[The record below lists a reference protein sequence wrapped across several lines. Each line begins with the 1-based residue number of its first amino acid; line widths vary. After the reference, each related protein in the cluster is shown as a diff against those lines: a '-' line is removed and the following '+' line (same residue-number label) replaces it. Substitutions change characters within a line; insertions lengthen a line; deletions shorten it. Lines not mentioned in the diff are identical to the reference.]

1 MAERRDGDALERAW
15 DAVRHGEAPPADVEP
30 WLVETLQDVHAR
42 DHVPPLDPIFVQDLR
57 EELLTVAT
65 VPTTGAVDQLRMPN
79 GRAIHL
85 PLSTAWP
92 AGPRGSNPDRRTLGQ
107 LATAAIVLLT
117 LVGSFFAFG
126 PGRLARQDTPVFLP
140 AISGTPATP
149 EAVATETLLDAMTA
163 ALPDAPGIVIFMRLT
178 FLQPSPTP
186 LVVLPLT
193 GPVFLWVESGELT
206 ATVAGVEHQLAVGDL
221 FSPDAPQQEIELR
234 DTGDRKAAAF
244 LVYLQ
249 SGPDLP
255 FPRDPAVHNLE
266 VLINGETDAGL
277 ACPCR
282 LHLERLTLPPGTA
295 LPPQEASPLTWFA
308 LGKGVL
314 GLTLEGEN
322 LPYLFESGKE
332 RRIHVGQDQPIEMDD
347 RAALAIATLVLPG
360 TPMTLR
366 NAGDDPLVLY
376 RLTLTPSEAEASNV
390 LDPATATASPSG

>member
-1 MAERRDGDALERAW
+1 MAERRDGDALERTW

-30 WLVETLQDVHAR
+30 WLVETLQGVHAR
-42 DHVPPLDPIFVQDLR
+42 DHVPPLDPVFVQDLR
-57 EELLTVAT
+57 EELLTVVT
-65 VPTTGAVDQLRMPN
+65 VPNTASVDKLRMPN

-85 PLSTAWP
+85 PSSTAWS
-92 AGPRGSNPDRRTLGQ
+92 AGPRGSKAGRWALGQ

-117 LVGSFFAFG
+117 LVGSLFAFG
-126 PGRLARQDTPVFLP
+126 PGRPAQRDTAVFLP

-149 EAVATETLLDAMTA
+149 EAMATETLLDAMTG
-163 ALPDAPGIVIFMRLT
+163 ALPDASGIIVFKRLT
-178 FLQPSPTP
+178 FLQPSPKP

-206 ATVAGVEHQLAVGDL
+206 ATVAGVDHQLAQGDR

-234 DTGDRKAAAF
+234 DTGDGKAVAF

-249 SGPDLP
+249 SGPELP
-255 FPRDPAVHNLE
+255 FPRDAAVHNLE
-266 VLINGETDAGL
+266 VLIDGETEAGL
-277 ACPCR
+277 GCPCR
-282 LHLERLTLPPGTA
+282 LLLERLTLPPGSV

-314 GLTLEGEN
+314 GLTLEGER
-322 LPYLFESGKE
+322 LPYLFTSGNE
-332 RRIHVGQDQPIEMDD
+332 RLILAGQYLPIE
-347 RAALAIATLVLPG
+347 LLQPG

-376 RLTLTPSEAEASNV
+376 RLTLTPSEAEASNAGA
-390 LDPATATASPSG
+390 PATATASPSG